1 MEPNPE
7 RRELTFH
14 TEIRIRNHAE
24 HQRWCLDCHDADDRD
39 RLRLINGDT
48 VDFKNSYFLCGQCHG
63 GIFKDWKIGV
73 HGKRT
78 GYWDGPKKYMPC
90 TYCHNPH
97 SPRFRPIKPIAPP
110 MRPDETLVPHAKD
123 EGELQDTEYWMCS
136 DIHWYMD

>member
-110 MRPDETLVPHAKD
+110 MRPDETLRR
-123 EGELQDTEYWMCS
+123 
-136 DIHWYMD
+136 